1 MKKMLLTILPVI
13 LIFVF
18 TSKVFASETKTYDF
32 KDFTSVEVGSGMLL
46 TITQSD
52 SYSIEVNA
60 DKKDFD
66 HLRVEKKGS
75 TLKFYLK
82 NSFFSFFGHRHGR
95 IEVNI
100 KMPSLTG
107 LDLSGGSIGNITMDE
122 SSKRFNAG
130 LSGGSSLKGNLN
142 CKNISMGLSG
152 GSKVE
157 ISGKGND
164 IKLEGSGG
172 SIFKLKDF
180 SVGNVDAELSGGSH
194 VTITMNGTLNTD
206 QSGGSR
212 IVYYGNAILGN
223 TDFSGG
229 SGVTKGN

>member
-1 MKKMLLTILPVI
+1 MKKLFLIIPTIL
-13 LIFVF
+13 LFAF
-18 TSKVFASETKTYDF
+18 SSKAFASETKTYNF

-52 SYSIEVNA
+52 SYSVEVNA
-60 DKKDFD
+60 DKKDFE
-66 HLRVEKKGS
+66 HLRVEKKGN
-75 TLKFYLK
+75 TLKFNIK
-82 NSFFSFFGHRHGR
+82 RDFFSFFGHRQNR

-107 LDLSGGSIGNITMDE
+107 LDLSGGSIGKITMDV
-122 SSKRFNAG
+122 SSKKFAAEV
-130 LSGGSSLKGNLN
+130 SGGSQLKGNLS
-142 CKNISMGLSG
+142 CANIGLELSG

-164 IKLEGSGG
+164 IRLEGSGG
-172 SIFKLKDF
+172 SIFRLKDF

-194 VTITMNGTLNTD
+194 ATITMNGTLNTD

-212 IVYYGNAILGN
+212 IVYYGNATLGN

-229 SGVTKGN
+229 SGVTKGK